1 MKKSLDKKYPIERL
15 NDQKNLMMTAAL
27 SDNLKKDINVTHLRE
42 LSFLIYLCLQ
52 ILPAT
57 VDFGPI
63 RKGGVFEYLVVV
75 KNEDV
80 IPQRITVKNLSVNES
95 YERQYIAWKEVER
108 KKRGDYDSAER
119 PERIRQMKVPFRV
132 DQKELGLVNT

>member
-1 MKKSLDKKYPIERL
+1 M
-15 NDQKNLMMTAAL
+15 
-27 SDNLKKDINVTHLRE
+27 
-42 LSFLIYLCLQ
+42 
-52 ILPAT
+52 
-57 VDFGPI
+57 
-63 RKGGVFEYLVVV
+63 V